1 MTYAELTLPRN
12 KHQGYI
18 SLEQVQRQNPK
29 LNSGHLPSVSFSDGF
44 RHVQPSSS
52 VSTSCHVHPQ
62 SSSVI
67 YAKVQKQND
76 IAKTPTSRHSPNPDS
91 PLNMSLDSGSSAG
104 SSKSQNRSESPESKL
119 CGQDPKNPTRVY
131 PTSTSSDE
139 GFASAGSPLV
149 ELKEVKEE
157 QEDHIMPPPSPPPP
171 PAISGQMSSGNSSSA
186 SSVIHLCNRSS
197 VSPKPPAPFHGG
209 HYHPLM
215 KHIDDEDDDPPVTHL
230 PPPPPPKP
238 KFLVKSP
245 LTRQSQI

>member
-157 QEDHIMPPPSPPPP
+157 QEEHIMPPPSPPP